1 MGDRSY
7 ESTAT
12 WQDDDFARSWA
23 RRDSLRDM
31 LDFPRRIAAAVV
43 AADNPG
49 LDLVVDIGSGP
60 GDFLVVF
67 LEEFPAV
74 RGVWTDV
81 SMAMLDLAGTRL
93 AEFGGRVEFQAVDM
107 TDLAAIPDGVAL
119 ITTSR
124 ATHHLDRAGL
134 LDFYAQATAHLAP
147 GGWLVNLDHVGTGD
161 PWNARLR
168 SVRKRFR
175 APADATDGQ
184 PSHHHN
190 NPLPTAQDH
199 LDGYAA
205 AGITDVQVVWRAF
218 YTSLFMG
225 RRAS

>member
-1 MGDRSY
+1 MGDRSH
-7 ESTAT
+7 EATVT

-23 RRDSLRDM
+23 RQDSLRGM

-43 AADNPG
+43 AEDNPG

-60 GDFLVVF
+60 GEFLAVF
-67 LEEFPAV
+67 LEEFPAA

-81 SMAMLDLAGTRL
+81 SAAMLDLAGTRL
-93 AEFGGRVEFQAVDM
+93 AEFGGRVEFQTVDM
-107 TDLAAIPDGVAL
+107 TDLTVIPGGAGL

-134 LDFYAQATAHLAP
+134 LDFYAQAASHLAP
-147 GGWLVNLDHVGTGD
+147 GGWLVNLDHTGSDD

-168 SVRKRFR
+168 SARKRFR
-175 APADATDGQ
+175 APADPAEGQ

-190 NPLPTAQDH
+190 YPLPSVRDH

-225 RRAS
+225 RRGT